1 MPLGRNKKPQHAH
14 AEKLLI
20 VMPHRLSECVMATPT
35 LRAFRQLYPDAQ
47 ITALIRRHLRPAI
60 DGCPWV
66 DRIASVRK
74 KIKGV
79 GGKSDAPL
87 KVAARIA
94 SARFD
99 TAVLLPNSFRSALL
113 ARTARIPRRVGYDRD
128 GRGGL
133 LTDRLLPRR
142 VQGKYIP
149 LPLRDYYL
157 GLARYLGAVDPD
169 PAMQVFTRPSDDAK
183 ADELLSRA
191 GYTGNGA
198 GGDAR
203 PLVLLCPGDV
213 RADARMWLPQRFGEL
228 ADMLVKRL
236 GCAVALSAGPDERR
250 GFDEARAAVKEK
262 IIDLPAL
269 GVDLTLLKSVIRRAS
284 LVITGDTGPR
294 QIAAALGVPA
304 VSILGPTD
312 DVWSTT
318 HSPLDHVVAADVYCR
333 PCGKK
338 KCPLRRTP
346 DDHICMKRIEVDIVF
361 AHAARLL
368 GARQHQVQGV

>member
-1 MPLGRNKKPQHAH
+1 MPLGRNKKPQHAP

-20 VMPHRLSECVMATPT
+20 VMPHRLSECVMAMPT
-35 LRAFRQLYPDAQ
+35 LRAMRQLYPQAQ

-60 DGCPWV
+60 DDCPWV

-74 KIKGV
+74 KIKGLAD
-79 GGKSDAPL
+79 KSDAPL

-94 SARFD
+94 SVKFD

-113 ARTARIPRRVGYDRD
+113 VRTARIPRRVGYDRD

-149 LPLRDYYL
+149 LPLRDHYL

-169 PAMQVFTRPSDDAK
+169 PAMQVFTRPQDDAK
-183 ADELLSRA
+183 AEAMLRGVGVRED
-191 GYTGNGA
+191 
-198 GGDAR
+198 R
-203 PLVLLCPGDV
+203 PLVLLCPGDSES
-213 RADARMWLPQRFGEL
+213 DSRMWLPQRFAEL
-228 ADMLVKRL
+228 ADRL
-236 GCAVALSAGPDERR
+236 TRQFNAVVALNAGPDERA
-250 GFDEARAAVKEK
+250 GLDAVRAAAREQV
-262 IIDLPAL
+262 IDLPAL

-294 QIAAALGVPA
+294 QFAAAMGVPT

-312 DVWSTT
+312 ETWSIT
-318 HSPLDHVVAADVYCR
+318 HSPSDRVVAAAVYCR

-346 DDHICMKRIEVDIVF
+346 DDHLCMKRVEVDAVF
-361 AHAARLL
+361 AQAAELL
-368 GARQHQVQGV
+368 ASAQPAERRS